1 MATPPPSALARL
13 VVFCAALAGAA
24 AARAGSIFEPLRRVP
39 AGVDVVLVLDRLAE
53 HRASEFGAG
62 ASNLAAAALAL
73 GAAGDPQTFAAW
85 RSFSARLGL
94 SQTEAFDALL
104 GKRIVLI
111 GRHDDGGELRW
122 ALLSAVHP
130 KTSRLLRERL
140 DVSPREID
148 SQRIIMTVEGGRWL
162 LASTLDAPP
171 AALVLAP
178 VASKSLFSDILD
190 AADNPHAPT
199 LASDPAIAAIRSL
212 GSGDFLFFAR
222 GAEFGCQWVGAVA
235 NRQGDTLSA
244 RVLSLPEKP
253 LPEVTAWPTGRWDE
267 LRESSLFA
275 LVERLPR
282 REDLDDAWLDSP
294 IRQVLEMP
302 RTLIG
307 PEFDLVLGQRVAA
320 LARRDERGRLALAV
334 GVESSDVR
342 ALARP
347 GDETMRNGLSHLG
360 AGLGAGARE
369 FNFAGIVPYAVRRVV
384 LERPPGQP
392 PIPIAGG
399 SLAVLWTYRFDE
411 QAPPAGWWLIATDR
425 PTLDAA
431 SAALAGAVP
440 GDEARQWLSLFEAR
454 PAELMQALEEWG
466 ASSPP
471 ALAALRWLA
480 EVRLATWADPDGLVR
495 GESDVTLR
503 APR

>member
-1 MATPPPSALARL
+1 MTTPLPSALARL
-13 VVFCAALAGAA
+13 VVCCAPLAA
-24 AARAGSIFEPLRRVP
+24 AAHAPAGSILDPLRRVP
-39 AGVDVVLVLDRLAE
+39 ADVEVVLVLDNLAV

-62 ASNLAAAALAL
+62 AANLAAAALAL
-73 GAAGDPQTFAAW
+73 GAAGDPQTAAAW
-85 RSFSARLGL
+85 ANFSTRLGL
-94 SQTEAFDALL
+94 KQAEAFDALL
-104 GKRIVLI
+104 GKRVVLI
-111 GRHDDGGELRW
+111 GRHDDEGQLRW

-140 DVSPREID
+140 DVSPREIN

-178 VASKSLFSDILD
+178 VASKELFNDILE
-190 AADNPHAPT
+190 AADDPGAPT
-199 LASDPAIAAIRSL
+199 LYSDPALAPIRSL
-212 GSGDFLFFAR
+212 GYGDCLFIAR
-222 GAEFGCQWVGAVA
+222 GPEFGCRWVGAVA
-235 NRQGDTLSA
+235 GREGDTLSA
-244 RVLSLPEKP
+244 RILSLPEQP

-267 LRESSLFA
+267 LRESALFA

-282 REDLDDAWLDSP
+282 PEDLDEAWLDSP

-302 RTLIG
+302 RALIG
-307 PEFDLVLGQRVAA
+307 PEFDLVLGQRIAA
-320 LARRDERGRLALAV
+320 LSRRDERGRIALAV

-347 GDETMRNGLSHLG
+347 GDEAMRSALTHLG

-369 FNFAGIVPYAVRRVV
+369 FNFAGIAPYAVRRVV
-384 LERPPGQP
+384 LERPPGEP

-399 SLAVLWTYRFDE
+399 SLSVHWTYGFDE
-411 QAPPAGWWLIATDR
+411 KSAPAGWWLISTDR

-431 SAALAGAVP
+431 SAALVGAVP
-440 GDEARQWLSLFEAR
+440 GDDSRQWLSLFEVR
-454 PAELMQALEEWG
+454 PAELMQALEQWG

-471 ALAALRWLA
+471 ALDSLRWVA
-480 EVRLATWADPDGLVR
+480 EARLATWADQGGLVR
-495 GESDVTLR
+495 GEASLTLR